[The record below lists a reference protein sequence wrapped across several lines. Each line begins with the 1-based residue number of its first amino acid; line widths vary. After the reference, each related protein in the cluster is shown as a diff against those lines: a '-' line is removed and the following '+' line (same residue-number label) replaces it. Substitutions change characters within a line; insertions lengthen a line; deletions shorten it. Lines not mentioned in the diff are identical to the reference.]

1 MAAKTREHRL
11 IVVSNRLPFVLTEVQ
26 DGEWLVEGASGG
38 LVTAM
43 VPVLQNRGGV
53 WIGWP
58 GVAAEDQESL
68 AKALDG
74 ATAEF
79 RYTLKPVIL
88 TAHERDKF
96 YYGFSNEVLWP
107 LFHDLQGRCNFDPS
121 YWPVYQTVN
130 RKYAEVTAQAAGD
143 GDFIWVH
150 DYHLL
155 AVGQQLRALG
165 VNNPTAL
172 FLHIPFPPPDTYV
185 KLPWR
190 TQLLGALLEYGLIG
204 FQTVRDRQNFIACVR
219 TLVGDPVE
227 VKGRGQGVTLHVGK
241 RRVRLGAFPI
251 GIDFDEFATR
261 AASPEVTERA
271 LLVQEDTRNRQL
283 ILGVDRL
290 DYTKGIPDKL
300 KAFRMVLKRLP
311 ELHRRVTFIQIVV
324 PSREH
329 IPEYYEL
336 KTEIERLVG
345 RINGEY
351 TRPGWV
357 PIHYIHRS
365 LDRTELL
372 SYYRAAAMG
381 LVTPLR
387 DGMNLVAK
395 EFCAC
400 SVDEDSVLILS
411 EFAGAAAQLQGG
423 ALLVNPYDVE
433 GVADAIQTAFAM
445 DAEER
450 RARMRRLRKTLR
462 EQDIFWWLDSF
473 LKAAI
478 AKELD
483 DFPVIEE
490 YTPT

>member
-1 MAAKTREHRL
+1 MSAKPHEPRL
-11 IVVSNRLPFVLTEVQ
+11 IVVSNRLPLVLSEGEG
-26 DGEWLVEGASGG
+26 GEWQVEGASGG

-58 GVAAEDQESL
+58 GVAAEDEATLRRAL
-68 AKALDG
+68 AEASADS
-74 ATAEF
+74 
-79 RYTLKPVIL
+79 RYTLKPVVL
-88 TAHERDKF
+88 TAQERDKF

-107 LFHDLQGRCNFDPS
+107 LFHDLQSRANFDPS
-121 YWPVYQTVN
+121 YWPVYQAVN
-130 RKYAEVTAQAAGD
+130 RKYAEVTAEAAGD
-143 GDFIWVH
+143 DDFIWVH

-155 AVGQQLRALG
+155 VVAQQLRALG
-165 VNNPTAL
+165 LKARTAL
-172 FLHIPFPPPDTYV
+172 FLHIPFPPLDIYV

-190 TQLLGALLEYGLIG
+190 TQLLSALLEFDLIG
-204 FQTVRDRQNFIACVR
+204 FQTPGDRENFVQCVR
-219 TLVGDPVE
+219 TLIGDAS
-227 VKGRGQGVTLHVGK
+227 VKGKGQVVTLHVGD

-251 GIDFDEFATR
+251 GIDFKDFEAVAES
-261 AASPEVTERA
+261 AAVRDRA
-271 LLVQEDTRNRQL
+271 LLVQQDTRNRRL

-300 KAFRMVLKRLP
+300 NAFRVALQKFP
-311 ELHRRVTFIQIVV
+311 ELHKRVTLVQVVV

-329 IPEYYEL
+329 IPEYYDL
-336 KTEIERLVG
+336 KTQIERLVG

-351 TRPGWV
+351 TQPGWV

-365 LDRTELL
+365 LDRPELI
-372 SYYRAAAMG
+372 SYYRAAAIG

-400 SVDEDSVLILS
+400 NVDEDAVLILS
-411 EFAGAAAQLQGG
+411 EFAGAAAQLQDG
-423 ALLVNPYDVE
+423 ALLVNPYDLE
-433 GVADAIQTAFAM
+433 GVADAIQRAVAM
-445 DAEER
+445 DADER
-450 RARMRRLRKTLR
+450 RARMQRMRKTVR
-462 EQDIFWWLDSF
+462 ERDIFWWMDSF

-478 AKELD
+478 SKELG

-490 YTPT
+490 YIPT